1 MNARVVQ
8 NARAYAAEDGRFEIT
23 SVSVHEILY
32 GLRKKGAQ
40 IQIGF
45 FNAWIA
51 RNVEHLPAPEDYRI
65 AAVARGIAQTRGHT
79 LELADCLIAA
89 VASRLKLPLVTG
101 NKGHYQAIRD
111 TGLVLDLENWRV
123 P

>member
-1 MNARVVQ
+1 MSKGDR
-8 NARAYAAEDGRFEIT
+8 YAAEHGQFEIT

-51 RNVEHLPAPEDYRI
+51 RNVEHLPTPEDYRI
-65 AAVARGIAQTRGHT
+65 AAEARSIAQTRGHT

-89 VASRLKLPLVTG
+89 VASRLELPLVTG
-101 NKGHYQAIRD
+101 NTGH
-111 TGLVLDLENWRV
+111 
-123 P
+123 